1 LEAVAFGSPTQQT
14 QAPTAERQAV
24 LIGQSV
30 QASDVH
36 VNTARGVSLKG
47 MSEGGIP
54 SSPDTFLDKVMGLLP
69 DAVLAVP
76 PPKWCTKAVTA
87 VLHHSSRLAKKACG
101 RTQVAAAMQNILMK
115 KLGIMEGHQ
124 QQSSTDFE
132 KYLKIFKEGL
142 TVEQSG

>member
-1 LEAVAFGSPTQQT
+1 VVAFGSLTQQT

-24 LIGQSV
+24 LTGQSV

-36 VNTARGVSLKG
+36 VNTARGVSPKG
-47 MSEGGIP
+47 TSEGVIP

-101 RTQVAAAMQNILMK
+101 RTQAAAMQNILMK

-132 KYLKIFKEGL
+132 QYLKIFKEGL